1 MGDVKT
7 TRVVHTKK
15 SSVPRHTD
23 RPQMGAKSTRNFV
36 KTNAVN
42 NIMSVPRKPAP
53 QYVDTALGSCYKLEH
68 SGLVPKYIKKKVS
81 NSHLSGK

>member
-1 MGDVKT
+1 
-7 TRVVHTKK
+7 
-15 SSVPRHTD
+15 
-23 RPQMGAKSTRNFV
+23 
-36 KTNAVN
+36 
-42 NIMSVPRKPAP
+42 MSVPRKPAP